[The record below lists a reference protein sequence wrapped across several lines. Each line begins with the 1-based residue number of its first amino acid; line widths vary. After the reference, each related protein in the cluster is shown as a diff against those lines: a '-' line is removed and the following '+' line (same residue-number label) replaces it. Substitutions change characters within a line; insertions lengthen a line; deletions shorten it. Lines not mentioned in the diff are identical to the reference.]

1 VEALTATVHPDP
13 APVDDF
19 AALAGVGRALGRLRG
34 AASIEALFPLA
45 AREICRAMGFERAA
59 LFSLRGHTLVAEG
72 AYQCGAR
79 EPCLPVLCPEPF
91 QLGPWLR
98 ESEVLRRRKAV
109 LVQDATGDRSALGM
123 LPNTRSYVSAPL
135 LCQERAVG
143 LVQADR
149 GLSGQAVTEL
159 DRETLSTFAEGF
171 GHAMERAVLADRLRA
186 QSERVLALVRSTE
199 ASVAELAEPGIELPA
214 PGRNPSRGE
223 RRSAPEQ
230 DLRDLLTRREHEVL
244 AMLAEG
250 ETNARIAQRLV
261 VSEDTVKTHVKHILR
276 KLGVHNRS
284 QAVCRYFRPEGAG
297 GGRALAEP
305 GVSTR
310 IAP

>member
-1 VEALTATVHPDP
+1 MTTANTDLAP
-13 APVDDF
+13 ANCA

-34 AASIEALFPLA
+34 AGSIQALFPLA
-45 AREICRAMGFERAA
+45 AREICRTMGFERAA
-59 LFSLRGHTLVAEG
+59 LFSLRGHTLVAES
-72 AYQCGAR
+72 AYQRGST

-98 ESEVLRRRKAV
+98 ESEVLRRRKAL

-123 LPNTRSYVSAPL
+123 LPNTPCYVLAPL
-135 LCQERAVG
+135 VSQEHAVG
-143 LVQADR
+143 LVHADH
-149 GLSGQAVTEL
+149 GLSGQAVTEV

-171 GHAMERAVLADRLRA
+171 GHAMERAVLAERLRA

-214 PGRNPSRGE
+214 PGQKASPGE

-230 DLRDLLTRREHEVL
+230 DLRDLLTRRELEVL

-250 ETNARIAQRLV
+250 ETNARIAHRLV

-284 QAVCRYFRPEGAG
+284 QAVCRYFRPAGAN
-297 GGRALAEP
+297 GGRGLAEAAHRL
-305 GVSTR
+305 G
-310 IAP
+310 